1 MTLWHFRQS
10 AAALTAAH
18 LLSERANINWTLAL
32 FFTPGLTDTDKYDI
46 VTDSYIIKLTKRG
59 LHAKYYHPGNSK
71 SSISGYKKNG

>member
-32 FFTPGLTDTDKYDI
+32 FLLPD
-46 VTDSYIIKLTKRG
+46 
-59 LHAKYYHPGNSK
+59 
-71 SSISGYKKNG
+71 